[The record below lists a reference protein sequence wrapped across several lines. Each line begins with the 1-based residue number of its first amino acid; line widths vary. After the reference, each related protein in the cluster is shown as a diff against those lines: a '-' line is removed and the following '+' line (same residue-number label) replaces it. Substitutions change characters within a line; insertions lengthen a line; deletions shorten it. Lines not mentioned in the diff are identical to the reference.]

1 MIHCTQPHGAG
12 VPDPEESP
20 PPRTQTRVA
29 LFDKQKLAPPVSFT
43 TLLTPDLVRISVGDP
58 AVKFYHVHRDL
69 LCSRDPVF
77 NAGFGPNS
85 YFGEGTSHSGE
96 LKLADQIPQVI
107 DLFVHWLYSDNNNLP
122 AITIGGADLPTIKEN
137 SLPAYIHLYT
147 FANSRCIANLEAKA
161 LKEIVAFYRRTTY
174 YVLEATLCMVFEI
187 TPQKCRLRKFMAR
200 AWFYHQSR
208 RGGSSTAEVQTL
220 ALGSNGFGEELVRAI
235 ANWARREWVEP
246 DAGF

>member
-1 MIHCTQPHGAG
+1 MIHCTQPHGG
-12 VPDPEESP
+12 RVPDPEESP
-20 PPRTQTRVA
+20 SLRTQTRVA
-29 LFDKQKLAPPVSFT
+29 LVEKQKLAPPVPFT
-43 TLLTPDLVRISVGDP
+43 SLLTPDLVRISVGDP

-77 NAGFGPNS
+77 NAGYGPNS

-122 AITIGGADLPTIKEN
+122 AVTTGGADLPTIKEN

-147 FANSRCIANLEAKA
+147 FANSRCIATLEAKA
-161 LKEIVAFYRRTTY
+161 LKEIVAFYWRQTFQ
-174 YVLEATLCMVFEI
+174 VLTPTLCLVFEV
-187 TPQKCRLRKFMAR
+187 TPPKCRLRQFMAR

-208 RGGSSTAEVQTL
+208 RGGSAIGQVQTL

-235 ANWARREWVEP
+235 ATHTQWVEP